1 MVGEPVSGMARCPY
15 DPRHANVA
23 LFAGRISHFPTLA
36 GHFIFVS
43 QTSDPLYSF
52 KQQHI
57 CLPLPMI
64 YSQASLSVACLVN
77 LHDLA
82 LPPPVSSS

>member
-23 LFAGRISHFPTLA
+23 VFAGRISHFRTLA
-36 GHFIFVS
+36 GRFIIVS
-43 QTSDPLYSF
+43 QTSDPLYSS
-52 KQQHI
+52 KQRSI
-57 CLPLPMI
+57 CLPLQMI
-64 YSQASLSVACLVN
+64 YSLSIACLVN

-82 LPPPVSSS
+82 LSPPVSS